1 MLSVSFLNYEHEP
14 VDGENENIL
23 KLFVLHLLLPAIKL
37 YLNGNK
43 KSLIK
48 ILDLIMQA
56 HWWGAVHGFITL
68 FEELI
73 RAGVIT
79 SCALGKTLMT
89 EYINGSYLNIKVCI
103 LWGSK
108 KEIGRVFI
116 K

>member
-1 MLSVSFLNYEHEP
+1 MKKIVDLKILYLTPPSQLLSVSFLNYEHEP

-56 HWWGAVHGFITL
+56 HW
-68 FEELI
+68 
-73 RAGVIT
+73 
-79 SCALGKTLMT
+79 
-89 EYINGSYLNIKVCI
+89 
-103 LWGSK
+103 
-108 KEIGRVFI
+108 
-116 K
+116 